1 MSVYNIN
8 FKDFVIT
15 YLPPDKREVTT
26 VAFLTACLAPLNTLH
41 VATFNVYKPDV
52 INRAKQNGQR
62 ILMEEVLNSV
72 FGVTVAPLIYID
84 NSGDNITPDIFFNI
98 TEGLPP
104 FTFFNLSE
112 SQAPAYFNNTAEVTN
127 NRNFVVYVPAA
138 VYAAKGEPA
147 IKQQVD
153 RLRPASTFYT
163 IVQY

>member
-1 MSVYNIN
+1 MSIYNIN
-8 FKDFVIT
+8 FKDFVT
-15 YLPPDKREVTT
+15 NYLPPDKREVKT
-26 VAFLTACLAPLNTLH
+26 VAYLTACLAPLNTLH
-41 VATFNVYKPDV
+41 VATFSVYKPDV
-52 INRAKQNGQR
+52 INRSKQNGQR
-62 ILMEEVLNSV
+62 ILLEEVLNT
-72 FGVTVAPLIYID
+72 FFNVTVAPLIYID

-104 FTFFNLSE
+104 FTFYNLSE
-112 SQAPAYFNNTAEVTN
+112 AQAPAYFNNTTEVSN

-138 VYAAKGEPA
+138 VYAANGEPA